1 MSIAG
6 GQDARAPESLDLTGG
21 LLAHGQRNKGGGMQG
36 SISEVVAKAP
46 LYRDLAPAEIAELA
60 AGLELRRFAPG
71 EALMVQG
78 ADSDGAYVIATGTVE
93 VAARLPGGGETAI
106 AELGPGD
113 MVGDMALLMKGGRR
127 TATARARGEVE
138 ALFTDRRY
146 FEAALHLLRP
156 ASLKVLRRLGLTI
169 AERLRAIRARSRALV
184 DAAPDDGLFR
194 PPPGG
199 EAHPPAEFEVR
210 AFLPILPCLRDFSA
224 AEIDQLFAVARIE
237 RPSRGVSLS
246 EEGRDVDAPRLVV
259 RGALLLGQRH
269 GRAHGGDRLCQLDIL
284 GPGRFAG
291 VAPALEG
298 ATAGATV
305 IAAEDSTVLAFDA
318 ARFTEL
324 WNGSD
329 RLSLRLLEAVNA
341 DLVQS
346 LNTASNHLTRLN
358 AQARV
363 RGLARAG

>member
-1 MSIAG
+1 
-6 GQDARAPESLDLTGG
+6 
-21 LLAHGQRNKGGGMQG
+21 MQG
-36 SISEVVAKAP
+36 TIEEVVGLAP
-46 LYRDLAPAEIAELA
+46 LYRDLAPGEIAELA

-78 ADSDGAYVIATGTVE
+78 AESDGAYVIASGVVE
-93 VAARLPGGGETAI
+93 VASRLPGGGETAI

-113 MVGDMALLMKGGRR
+113 MVGEMALLMRGGRR

-138 ALFTDRRY
+138 ALFTNRRY

-156 ASLKVLRRLGLTI
+156 ASLKVLRRLGLII
-169 AERLRAIRARSRALV
+169 AERLRVIRARSRALV
-184 DAAPDDGLFR
+184 DAAQDDGLFR
-194 PPPGG
+194 SPPGG
-199 EAHPPAEFEVR
+199 EPQPPAEFDVR
-210 AFLPILPCLRDFSA
+210 AFLPILPCLREFRAD
-224 AEIDQLFAVARIE
+224 EIDALFAVARVE
-237 RPSRGVSLS
+237 QPGRGAVLS
-246 EEGRDVDAPRLVV
+246 DEGQAVDAPRLVV

-269 GRAHGGDRLCQLDIL
+269 GERLCQLDIL

-291 VAPALEG
+291 AAPVLEG
-298 ATAGATV
+298 DRAGASI

-318 ARFTEL
+318 AAFTAL

-341 DLVQS
+341 DLVLC
-346 LNTASNHLTRLN
+346 LNTAGNHLTRLN

-363 RGLARAG
+363 RDLARA

>member
-1 MSIAG
+1 MRGSIA
-6 GQDARAPESLDLTGG
+6 
-21 LLAHGQRNKGGGMQG
+21 
-36 SISEVVAKAP
+36 EVVGAAP
-46 LYRDLAPAEIAELA
+46 LYRDLAPDEIAELA
-60 AGLELRRFAPG
+60 AGLELRRFGSG
-71 EALMVQG
+71 EALMAQG
-78 ADSDGAYVIATGTVE
+78 ADSDGAYVVASGAVD
-93 VAARLPGGGETAI
+93 VAARLPGGGEAAI

-113 MVGDMALLMKGGRR
+113 MVGEMALLMRGGRR

-169 AERLRAIRARSRALV
+169 AERLRAIRARSRSLV
-184 DAAPDDGLFR
+184 GAAPDDGLFR
-194 PPPGG
+194 PAPGG
-199 EAHPPAEFEVR
+199 EAHPPAEFDVR

-224 AEIDQLFAVARIE
+224 TEIDALFDAARVE
-237 RPSRGVSLS
+237 QPTRGVALS
-246 EEGRDVDAPRLVV
+246 EEGLAVDAPRLVV

-269 GRAHGGDRLCQLDIL
+269 GERLCQLDVL

-291 VAPALEG
+291 VAPVLESNV
-298 ATAGATV
+298 AGAAV

-318 ARFTEL
+318 ARFTAL

-341 DLVQS
+341 DLVFS

-363 RGLARAG
+363 RAF

>member
-1 MSIAG
+1 M
-6 GQDARAPESLDLTGG
+6 
-21 LLAHGQRNKGGGMQG
+21 KG
-36 SISEVVAKAP
+36 SISEVVAAAP
-46 LYRDLAPAEIAELA
+46 LYRDLAPDEIAELA

-78 ADSDGAYVIATGTVE
+78 ADSDGAYVIASGTVE
-93 VAARLPGGGETAI
+93 VAARLPGGGESAI

-113 MVGDMALLMKGGRR
+113 MVGDMALLMRGGRR
-127 TATARARGEVE
+127 TATARARGDVE

-169 AERLRAIRARSRALV
+169 AERLRAIRGRSRALV

-199 EAHPPAEFEVR
+199 ETHPPARFDVR
-210 AFLPILPCLRDFSA
+210 AFLPILPCLRDFSGG
-224 AEIDQLFAVARIE
+224 EIDALFAVARVE
-237 RPSRGVSLS
+237 QPARGAPLG
-246 EEGRDVDAPRLVV
+246 EEGQDVDAPRLVV

-269 GRAHGGDRLCQLDIL
+269 SQLHGPDRLCQLDIL

-291 VAPALEG
+291 VAPVLEG
-298 ATAGATV
+298 APAGAAV

-318 ARFTEL
+318 ARFTDL

-341 DLVQS
+341 DLVVS

-358 AQARV
+358 AQARI
-363 RGLARAG
+363 RDLARA

>member
-1 MSIAG
+1 MKGSIA
-6 GQDARAPESLDLTGG
+6 Q
-21 LLAHGQRNKGGGMQG
+21 
-36 SISEVVAKAP
+36 VVAGAP
-46 LYRDLAPAEIAELA
+46 LYRDLAPVEIAELA

-71 EALMVQG
+71 EALTVQG
-78 ADSDGAYVIATGTVE
+78 AESDGAYVIASGVVD
-93 VAARLPGGGETAI
+93 VATRLPGGGESAL
-106 AELGPGD
+106 AELRSGD
-113 MVGDMALLMKGGRR
+113 MVGEMALLMKGGRR

-194 PPPGG
+194 PLPGG
-199 EAHPPAEFEVR
+199 EAHPSAIFDVR

-224 AEIDQLFAVARIE
+224 AEIDALFAAARVE
-237 RPSRGVSLS
+237 QPARGAALS
-246 EEGRDVDAPRLVV
+246 EEGQAVDAPRLVV

-269 GRAHGGDRLCQLDIL
+269 GERLCQLDIL

-291 VAPALEG
+291 VAPVLES
-298 ATAGATV
+298 APAGAAI

-318 ARFTEL
+318 ARFTAL
-324 WNGSD
+324 WNGSE

-341 DLVQS
+341 DLVVS

-363 RGLARAG
+363 RAF